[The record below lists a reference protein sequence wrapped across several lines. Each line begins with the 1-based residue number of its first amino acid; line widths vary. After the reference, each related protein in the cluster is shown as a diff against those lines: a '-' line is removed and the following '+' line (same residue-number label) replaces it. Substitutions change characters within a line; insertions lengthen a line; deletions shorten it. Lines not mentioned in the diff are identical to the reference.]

1 MGEWEKVKESINF
14 IRSKTEIVP
23 EIGIILGTGLSR
35 LGERIRDKCVIP
47 YEKIPH
53 FPISTVE
60 SHIGNLIF
68 GKLGRKYVV
77 AMQGRF
83 HFYEGYNAIQIVFPV
98 RVMKLLGIKILIES
112 NAAGG
117 LNPLFKSG
125 DLVMIYDHINLTGE
139 CPLIGQ
145 NDERFG
151 VRFPDMS
158 QPYDEKLMKLAED
171 VALEEKIVLKKGVLV
186 GLKGPNLETKAEYR
200 FLRLIGSDM
209 VCMSTVSEVIAGVHL
224 GLRIFG
230 VSVMTDMCLP
240 DALKPASLEEI
251 LKIATS
257 AEPYLTGFIE
267 KLIIKI

>member
-1 MGEWEKVKESINF
+1 MEEWEKVQESVNF
-14 IRSKTEIVP
+14 IKSQTEIVP
-23 EIGIILGTGLSR
+23 EIGIILGTGLGT
-35 LGERIRDKCVIP
+35 LGEKIDDKCVIP

-53 FPISTVE
+53 FPVSTVE
-60 SHIGNLIF
+60 SHMGNLIL
-68 GKLGRKYVV
+68 GKLGGKYVV
-77 AMQGRF
+77 VMQGRF
-83 HFYEGYNAIQIVFPV
+83 HLYEGYNAVQIVFPV
-98 RVMKLLGIKILIES
+98 RVMKLLGIKILLES

-125 DLVMIYDHINLTGE
+125 DIVMIYDHINLTGE
-139 CPLIGQ
+139 SPLIGQ

-158 QPYDEKLMKLAED
+158 HSYDEELMKFAEE
-171 VALEEKIVLKKGVLV
+171 VALDVKVVLKKGVLV

-230 VSVMTDMCLP
+230 VSVITDMCLP

-251 LKIATS
+251 LKIAVS

-267 KLIIKI
+267 KIIMKI